1 MTSFDFEL
9 VSPERLLISQPV
21 GMVIVPGEEGDFGVL
36 PGHAPLIASLRTG
49 ILNIYNDGKV
59 SERIFVTGGFAEV
72 TPSRCTV
79 LAEEA
84 VNLKDLDAGK
94 LEAEA
99 QQQRDELA
107 VLSDAD
113 VRAKAEKKLADISL
127 KLAAINDRTYN

>member
-127 KLAAINDRTYN
+127 KLAALNDHTYN